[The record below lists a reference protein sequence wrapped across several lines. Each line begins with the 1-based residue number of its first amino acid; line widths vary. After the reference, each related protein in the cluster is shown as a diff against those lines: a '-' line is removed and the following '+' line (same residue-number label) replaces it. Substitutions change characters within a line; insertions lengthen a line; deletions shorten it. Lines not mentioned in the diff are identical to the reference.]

1 MTRRLGSGVAVAA
14 MLCMLF
20 VLEGCS
26 KENENAANAKSTV
39 AQGPGQGKGGGP
51 GGGKKG
57 RSPIHDIMVKLAKGP
72 ESLNSVIGD
81 ELKADAPPWD
91 KLQPQ
96 TKEFADLATSLVK
109 LDPPRGSK
117 ESWTKLTGTFTDSA
131 VALDQS
137 VQGKD
142 KDMALAAHKLVS
154 DSCMACHQQ
163 HKGGPGGKG
172 PGGFGGKG
180 GPGGPGGKGPGGPP
194 KGPDQ

>member
-1 MTRRLGSGVAVAA
+1 MIRRLGSGVAVAA

-39 AQGPGQGKGGGP
+39 AQGPGPGK

-57 RSPIHDIMVKLAKGP
+57 RTPIHDIMVKLAKGP
-72 ESLNSVIGD
+72 ESLNSLIGD
-81 ELKADAPPWD
+81 ELKADAPPWE

-131 VALDQS
+131 VALDRS
-137 VQGKD
+137 IQGRD

-180 GPGGPGGKGPGGPP
+180 GPGGPP